1 MTDEELKKAIAEQK
15 EDIEERKNMEDKTFD
30 AYIKKSWSELCHEYQ
45 MRYNIRWPDR
55 PENTEIDE
63 KLFEAISWKLRQGK

>member
-1 MTDEELKKAIAEQK
+1 MFCLRLNRGE
-15 EDIEERKNMEDKTFD
+15 KNMEDKTFD

-63 KLFEAISWKLRQGK
+63 KLFEAIEYKGCRGM